1 MIKIKLNHILSAI
14 VVGLLILCWASVYT
28 PMHFNNVKNE
38 RERAVKE
45 RLIAIRK
52 AEEIFKQ
59 RNGTYAATFKQ
70 LIDCKLLADSMQYV
84 PYSDKQT
91 FELTTTIHMGKSKTP
106 VSLMEC
112 GTQYAVYLN
121 GMDEKQIKDITEEAN
136 DRGDFPGL
144 KIGDITTP
152 NDNAG
157 NWE

>member
-59 RNGTYAATFKQ
+59 
-70 LIDCKLLADSMQYV
+70 LIDSKLLADSMQYV

-136 DRGDFPGL
+136 NRGDFPGL